1 MERLGQLAFVQQFE
15 VPALFILLGIAL
27 IVLQATWFLTSLRR
41 LKHSPRAGAPNLAG
55 ALSTERLAERPH
67 ITAIIPAHN
76 EESCIGSTLT
86 SMLHQSVQPDLI
98 VVVADNCTDATAT
111 VVRNIA
117 ATNPRVV
124 VIDTV
129 NNKHRKAGAL
139 NQAWRE
145 VRSITD
151 IIVQVDA
158 DTHLATDVIEQ
169 ALIEF
174 DREPTLAAVTGTY
187 RAHPKPPPGA
197 SVLHRTLWRIQRLE
211 FELAAGIAVERG
223 LDPLVLSGTCTVFRI
238 EALEAVNT
246 ARNDAGPWDNESLV
260 EDFAITLDLQSLGRE
275 LLVSQN
281 LVTRTETM
289 PRVVDL
295 WKQRLRW
302 QQGTL
307 VEVRKRGLNRVTWP
321 TASRQLA
328 LVLAIVR
335 YLCAAALIAAYT
347 FGSFPS
353 QWNRYRVLAYV
364 LVATLMA
371 FNYFYRL
378 KRRRQLSWGD
388 RMTAITLIPMEIF
401 TIFRCAVFVVAGI
414 SVARGTERAWR

>member
-1 MERLGQLAFVQQFE
+1 MKRLGQVAFLQQIE
-15 VPALFILLGIAL
+15 VPILFILLGIGAL
-27 IVLQATWFLTSLRR
+27 LLQATWLFTTIRR
-41 LKHSPRAGAPNLAG
+41 SKYTPRAGAPNLAG
-55 ALSTERLAERPH
+55 VLTGDRLATRPH

-86 SMLHQSVQPDLI
+86 SMLHQTVQPDLI
-98 VVVADNCTDATAT
+98 VVMADNCTDATAA

-124 VIDTV
+124 VIETV
-129 NNKHRKAGAL
+129 DNKYRKAGAL

-151 IIVQVDA
+151 VIVQVDA
-158 DTHLATDVIEQ
+158 DTHLAVDVIEQ
-169 ALIEF
+169 ALLEF
-174 DREPTLAAVTGTY
+174 DRQPALAAVTGTY
-187 RAHPKPPPGA
+187 RAHPKPPPGVSA
-197 SVLHRTLWRIQRLE
+197 MHRFLWRIQRLE

-223 LDPLVLSGTCTVFRI
+223 LDPLVLSGTCTVFRS
-238 EALEAVNT
+238 EALEAVNL
-246 ARNDAGPWDNESLV
+246 ARNDEGPWDNDSLV
-260 EDFAITLDLQSLGRE
+260 EDFAITLDLRSLGQE

-289 PRVVDL
+289 PNIGDL
-295 WKQRLRW
+295 WRQRLRW

-307 VEVRKRGLNRVTWP
+307 AEVRKRGINRVTWP
-321 TASRQLA
+321 TLSRQIA
-328 LVLAIVR
+328 LLMAFIR
-335 YLCAAALIAAYT
+335 YLAVGALLVGYT
-347 FGSFPS
+347 IGTFSS

-364 LVATLMA
+364 LVALLMA

-388 RMTAITLIPMEIF
+388 RMTAISLIPMEIF
-401 TIFRCAVFVVAGI
+401 TIFRCAVFVVAGLA
-414 SVARGTERAWR
+414 VVRHKERAWR